1 MQDPATA
8 ESCQKLDWSI
18 VQQTLKRFV
27 RRITVP
33 PMFGS
38 IDTGANRNQRQSNGT
53 TLYLVQTIDEAGGHL
68 PIGAVKSAGE
78 VLQKCQD
85 RNVLDLDDLKDMRD
99 LLEGLKTFREDAF
112 VWAEGRPLLSRIVN
126 QGEFPHFL
134 SQQLSDSFE
143 LDGSLSERTYPKLSL
158 LRNRIQEFKS
168 KLEFELNRLLNDPSV
183 TKMLQESFVTQRNG
197 RHVLPLKSNFRRQ
210 FGIVHGRS
218 QSGETLFVEPLSV
231 IPIANGLTEAE
242 MSLEQEI
249 HHICRELSH
258 RIFRSQNDILVL
270 LASVAQVDAATAAF
284 KLGQKWTGVIP
295 KVESAGTLMLNHAR
309 HPVWHFRVFGCSDC
323 LPLV

>member
-18 VQQTLKRFV
+18 VQQTLEALCQTHYGSTYV
-27 RRITVP
+27 REHRYWC
-33 PMFGS
+33 
-38 IDTGANRNQRQSNGT
+38 QSKPEAIERYDFISE
-53 TLYLVQTIDEAGGHL
+53 LQTIDEAGGHL

-85 RNVLDLDDLKDMRD
+85 RTVLDLDDLKDMRD

-218 QSGETLFVEPLSV
+218 QSGETLFVEPLS
-231 IPIANGLTEAE
+231 G
-242 MSLEQEI
+242 S
-249 HHICRELSH
+249 R
-258 RIFRSQNDILVL
+258 
-270 LASVAQVDAATAAF
+270 
-284 KLGQKWTGVIP
+284 
-295 KVESAGTLMLNHAR
+295 
-309 HPVWHFRVFGCSDC
+309 
-323 LPLV
+323 LPMA